1 MCRFVVGLLAAWIAL
16 FTIGQSPSRAQG
28 DRQVLRVTP
37 HSNLTILDP
46 NWTTAW
52 ISRNHG
58 YMIYDTLFGT
68 DAQGSVT
75 PQMVEKYDV
84 SKDRR
89 TWTFQLRDAL
99 QFHDGQPVTSED
111 VIASMERWAKRDTMG
126 ERLMGLVDAIEPVDA
141 KTFRMKLKEPYGL
154 VLESLGKPA
163 GYVLFIMPKRIAM
176 TPVDKQIT
184 DYTG

>member
-1 MCRFVVGLLAAWIAL
+1 MCRFVVGLLVVWVAL
-16 FTIGQSPSRAQG
+16 FTVGHGLSRAQS
-28 DRQVLRVTP
+28 DRQVLRVAP

-68 DAQGSVT
+68 DAQRSVT

-89 TWTFQLRDAL
+89 SWTFQLRDGL
-99 QFHDGQPVTSED
+99 QFHDGLPVTSED
-111 VIASMERWAKRDTMG
+111 VIASLERWAKRDTMG
-126 ERLMGLVDAIEPVDA
+126 ERLMSLVEAAEPIDA
-141 KTFRMKLKEPYGL
+141 KTF
-154 VLESLGKPA
+154 
-163 GYVLFIMPKRIAM
+163 
-176 TPVDKQIT
+176 
-184 DYTG
+184 